1 MAYKWKPSKA
11 AAAEYGAK
19 MAEID
24 QFCRD
29 HGISQSLSSDSYYF
43 TLGGNFYRVSNHTVA
58 ASNNAAF
65 DDMGN
70 QIRELYHEAGEK
82 GMICITAGKTRIM
95 DIYNDI
101 AAGYDLD
108 RRGNRISK

>member
-1 MAYKWKPSKA
+1 
-11 AAAEYGAK
+11 
-19 MAEID
+19 
-24 QFCRD
+24 
-29 HGISQSLSSDSYYF
+29 
-43 TLGGNFYRVSNHTVA
+43 
-58 ASNNAAF
+58 
-65 DDMGN
+65 MGN

>member
-1 MAYKWKPSKA
+1 MARNWKPSKA
-11 AAAEYGAK
+11 AAADFAAK
-19 MAEID
+19 MAEIE

-29 HGISQSLSSDSYYF
+29 HQISQSLSGDSYYF
-43 TLGGNFYRVSNHTVA
+43 TIGGNFYRVSNHTVA

-82 GMICITAGKTRIM
+82 GMICITAGKTRIIE
-95 DIYNDI
+95 IYKDLE
-101 AAGYDLD
+101 AGHTLD
-108 RRGNRISK
+108 RRGNRIK